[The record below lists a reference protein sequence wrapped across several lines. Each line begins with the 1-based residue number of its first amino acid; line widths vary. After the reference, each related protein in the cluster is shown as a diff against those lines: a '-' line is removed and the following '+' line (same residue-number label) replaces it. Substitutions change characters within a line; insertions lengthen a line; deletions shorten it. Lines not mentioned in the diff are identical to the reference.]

1 MLHFI
6 WCILQE
12 REDMEAQYDSRW
24 EKMQGGALFS
34 LQLPMFSW
42 AVSVLSYPVALKR
55 DPGTRL

>member
-1 MLHFI
+1 
-6 WCILQE
+6 
-12 REDMEAQYDSRW
+12 MEAQYDSRW